1 MGLPMAIA
9 KELMVDG
16 GLRLLA
22 EAGHKI
28 VGDVADAHHK
38 ATVKRL
44 SDGSSVQ
51 VRTCNLPQLP
61 MVFTEKD
68 VRANG
73 IPDRLEAALSYTFVL
88 AVIRAAPNRLTA
100 FLIPSEIVKQYV
112 LDQLAGGSKDLS
124 PHLDQDIW
132 QEYRLPGSIEAD
144 DLTIEEADFA
154 GSAVANASLGEE
166 KPSGA
171 PSMRDRIDHHR
182 NNIARDAGVTPDKVR
197 IDIDFN

>member
-1 MGLPMAIA
+1 MTIA
-9 KELMVDG
+9 KELMVEG

-28 VGDVADAHHK
+28 VGHVADAHHK

-88 AVIRAAPNRLTA
+88 AVIRIAPNRLAA
-100 FLIPSEIVKQYV
+100 FLIPSGIVKQYV
-112 LDQLAGGSKDLS
+112 LDQLAAGSKDLS

-132 QEYRLPGSIEAD
+132 QKYRLQGSIEAD
-144 DLTIEEADFA
+144 ELEIEEADA
-154 GSAVANASLGEE
+154 ADSAVVNASLGAES
-166 KPSGA
+166 PSSA
-171 PSMRDRIDHHR
+171 PSLRDRIDYHR
-182 NNIARDAGVTPDKVR
+182 NNIAMDAGVTPDKVR

>member
-1 MGLPMAIA
+1 MAIA
-9 KELMVDG
+9 KTLMVEG

-22 EAGHKI
+22 DTGHKI
-28 VGDVADAHHK
+28 VGDVTDAHHK
-38 ATVKRL
+38 ATVKLL

-68 VRANG
+68 ARANG

-88 AVIRAAPNRLTA
+88 AVIRVASNRLTA

-112 LDQLAGGSKDLS
+112 LDQLAAGSKDLS

-132 QEYRLPGSIEAD
+132 QKYRLPGSIEAD
-144 DLTIEEADFA
+144 DLPIEESEGAE
-154 GSAVANASLGEE
+154 SAVANASIGAE
-166 KPSGA
+166 KLSHA
-171 PSMRDRIDHHR
+171 PSLRDRIDYHR
-182 NNIARDAGVTPDKVR
+182 QNIARDAGVTPDKVR

>member
-1 MGLPMAIA
+1 MAIA
-9 KELMVDG
+9 KELMVEG
-16 GLRLLA
+16 GLRLMA

-28 VGDVADAHHK
+28 VGHVADAHHK

-73 IPDRLEAALSYTFVL
+73 IPDRLEVALSYTFVL
-88 AVIRAAPNRLTA
+88 AVIRVAPKRLVA

-112 LDQLAGGSKDLS
+112 LDQLAAGSKDLS
-124 PHLDQDIW
+124 PHLDHDIW
-132 QEYRLPGSIEAD
+132 QKYQLPGSIEAD
-144 DLTIEEADFA
+144 DVTIEEAEVAD
-154 GSAVANASLGEE
+154 GAVANASTLAEN
-166 KPSGA
+166 PSDA
-171 PSMRDRIDHHR
+171 PSLRDRIDSHR